1 MIAFMLLFPMVFL
14 SMTMT
19 AFTAMLIAFS
29 AVLTIAMGV
38 FIGALIAYAAAFIG
52 FMMIMFA

>member
-1 MIAFMLLFPMVFL
+1 MIALLLLFPMVFL

-29 AVLTIAMGV
+29 AVLTLAMGV
-38 FIGALIAYAAAFIG
+38 FIGALIAYSAAFIG
-52 FMMIMFA
+52 FMILMLS